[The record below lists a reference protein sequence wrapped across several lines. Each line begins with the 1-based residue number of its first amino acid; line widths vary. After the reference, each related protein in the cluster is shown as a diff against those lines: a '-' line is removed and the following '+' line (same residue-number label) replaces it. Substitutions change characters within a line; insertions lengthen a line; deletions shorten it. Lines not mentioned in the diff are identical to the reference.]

1 VTDGAPRVAVIIPA
15 YDRADLL
22 PDALDSVLSQTYGDW
37 EAVIIDNASTDG
49 TLEVARGYE
58 RRDPER
64 ITVLTLAENVGPG
77 GARNLGIAAS
87 QGGELVCLLDS
98 DDRLRE
104 AYLERLVG
112 AYDEATEGGRQP
124 GVVSCDALIETPEGL
139 SGETLFGRYGRVDPV
154 DFDSMVRRN
163 CLSARAVFSRAAYEA
178 VGGAF
183 AAECRGSDDHD
194 LWLRMMEAGYAA
206 VVVPEALAVY
216 RDHPGCYSYNR
227 VLQSEGKIVTYR
239 RALAR
244 GALTRRQRRVATSQ
258 ILHYRAV
265 LEWEL
270 LYQAIAGR
278 RPRTAARR
286 VLRAAPLA
294 IAAFA
299 QRPSRWARWTRV
311 AVRQGR
317 ELAGGRRATANP

>member
-1 VTDGAPRVAVIIPA
+1 MTDGAPRVAVIIPA
-15 YDRADLL
+15 YNRADLL
-22 PDALDSVLSQTYGDW
+22 PEALDSVVAQTYADW
-37 EAVIIDNASTDG
+37 EAVVIDNASTDG
-49 TLEVARGYE
+49 TLEVARSYE
-58 RRDPER
+58 RRHPGR
-64 ITVLTLAENVGPG
+64 ITVLTLRENVGPG

-87 QGGELVCLLDS
+87 RRGELICLLDS
-98 DDRLRE
+98 DDQLRDE
-104 AYLERLVG
+104 YLARLVV
-112 AYDEATEGGRQP
+112 AYDDATAAGGRP
-124 GVVSCDALIETPEGL
+124 GVVSCDALIRTPEGL

-163 CLSARAVFSRAAYEA
+163 CLPARAIFSRAAYEA

-194 LWLRMMEAGYAA
+194 LWLRMMEAGYDA

-216 RDHPGCYSYNR
+216 RDHPGCYSHNR

-244 GALTRRQRRVATSQ
+244 GALTRRQRRVAASQ

-265 LEWEL
+265 REWEL

-278 RPRTAARR
+278 RLRTAARR

-299 QRPSRWARWTRV
+299 QRPSRWSRWTRV
-311 AVRQGR
+311 ALRQGR
-317 ELAGGRRATANP
+317 ELGGGWLARS